1 MDMFVL
7 AAVAI
12 LAAMAGFWAGRSVQ
26 WQLAEAGETG
36 AEEHAAAITQPDGNQ
51 SAVAGN
57 RNGFM
62 GQGAV
67 EYAGQK
73 ADAYAGQ
80 MPDGYAGQMP
90 DGRHGDVWTGQ
101 MPDAYAGRNV
111 NPYAGI
117 YGRRSEAE
125 YDGAYPAAYDRRDAE
140 TDTWRN
146 RRGFARLG
154 ERYDGKAAGK
164 KNARFDRRRQVK
176 TVSLGREIGSPVAGQ
191 MGVYVEDGRR
201 KLRLLPDQGK
211 VYAPASGRIQRL
223 YPMGSAMLL
232 HTEFGADLLLQAG
245 NGVDEMCSGFYH
257 CRVMEHEY
265 VRKGTLLLEYDPV
278 GIRGEGASPEVILS
292 VENEEDL
299 GGVTVTGQSR
309 IKVGETILYIARGR
323 HSESYEKLS

>member
-57 RNGFM
+57 RSGFM

-80 MPDGYAGQMP
+80 MPD
-90 DGRHGDVWTGQ
+90 T
-101 MPDAYAGRNV
+101 YAGRNV

-125 YDGAYPAAYDRRDAE
+125 YDGAYPVAYDRRDAE

-154 ERYDGKAAGK
+154 ERYDGKAAGR

-232 HTEFGADLLLQAG
+232 HTEFGADLLLQVG

>member
-36 AEEHAAAITQPDGNQ
+36 AEDHAATITQPDGNQ
-51 SAVAGN
+51 RATVGN
-57 RNGFM
+57 RNGLM
-62 GQGAV
+62 GQAAA
-67 EYAGQK
+67 EYAGQT
-73 ADAYAGQ
+73 ADAYVGQ
-80 MPDGYAGQMP
+80 MPDGS
-90 DGRHGDVWTGQ
+90 HGDVWTGQ
-101 MPDAYAGRNV
+101 TAGAYAGGNV
-111 NPYAGI
+111 NPYAGV

-125 YDGAYPAAYDRRDAE
+125 YDGVYPAAYDRRDAE

-154 ERYDGKAAGK
+154 ERSYGKAAGK
-164 KNARFDRRRQVK
+164 KNARFDRRKQVK

-223 YPMGSAMLL
+223 YPMGCAMLL
-232 HTEFGADLLLQAG
+232 HTEFGADLLMQVG
-245 NGVDEMCSGFYH
+245 SGVDEMCSGFYH

-265 VRKGTLLLEYDPV
+265 VRKGTLLLEYDPA

-299 GGVTVTGQSR
+299 GGVTVTGQNR
-309 IKVGETILYIARGR
+309 IKVGETILYIACGR